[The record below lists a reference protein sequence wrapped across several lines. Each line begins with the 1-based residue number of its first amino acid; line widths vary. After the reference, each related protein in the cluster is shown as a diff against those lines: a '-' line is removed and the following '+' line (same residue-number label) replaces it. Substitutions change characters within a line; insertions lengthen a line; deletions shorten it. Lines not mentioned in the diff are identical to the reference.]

1 MSTPALNPTVPQS
14 DPQGNRPVN
23 PPHGAVDPAR
33 PHPFR
38 DGLPGL
44 TQRQIAYRIDR
55 LARLFYLNGVDA
67 EDLRES
73 LVLEV
78 YRAMLRHDPSIS
90 KATTFAKGVMDIWYL
105 RTCKELRRGF
115 EHQRR
120 HQSLPEPGS
129 ECRAFAAPG
138 CKLATEVGLRLDLDE
153 ALGRLP
159 RDLRELAEDLQSK
172 SIPAIATERQVHRGT
187 INRMVLRLRE
197 VLASFDPAVN

>member
-1 MSTPALNPTVPQS
+1 
-14 DPQGNRPVN
+14 
-23 PPHGAVDPAR
+23 
-33 PHPFR
+33 
-38 DGLPGL
+38 
-44 TQRQIAYRIDR
+44 
-55 LARLFYLNGVDA
+55 
-67 EDLRES
+67 
-73 LVLEV
+73 
-78 YRAMLRHDPSIS
+78 
-90 KATTFAKGVMDIWYL
+90 MDIWYL

-115 EHQRR
+115 ELKRR